1 MYRKK
6 LLFTLLFLGLV
17 IVAKAQT
24 TRIQFL
30 HNSSDQSVQGLD
42 IYVNG
47 NLLYDNLFF
56 HTGTPFL
63 DVPAGAN
70 INIGIATDV
79 SNTVADTFYNLT
91 INLSPS
97 NRYVGVISGIESTTG
112 YSPAIPF
119 DIKVTSL
126 ARESALLPTDLD
138 ILFMNGSTDASITDL
153 RTGLDILADDIN
165 YGDFATNYTSLTNPS
180 YTLRLTNTIGNKITH
195 NYLLDIQ
202 SLSLQGV
209 SGIVLTSGFLNTS
222 NNSNGEPFGLWLAK
236 AQGGPFDQL
245 PTTNAEAL
253 ARLQLINNCADSLA
267 DTVDVYINGS
277 KEYDDFAFRTATA
290 FEDVYANLTYQVD
303 IAKSNSTSVN
313 DAFYSQ
319 SITIDSGK
327 SYVIVAN
334 GIESDTNYKPLPPY
348 ILNTYNAALEEAG
361 NANNTDVLFMH
372 GSTDAPNIDIKNGTT
387 TYASNFSYGSFS
399 SGYTSIPTTDFVLEV
414 DEAGS
419 NPIELYSAMFATMSL
434 QGLPIVL
441 LSSGFIEPDSNSNGP
456 SFGMWYA
463 LPTGG
468 QLIPLPVFN
477 NIKDINNNP
486 LSSIK
491 IWPNPATET
500 LNIDYNGMKVSEV
513 YIYDATGKAVTI
525 VNDANQV
532 NIQHLNSGLYFAVFM
547 DGQHKIAKQFIK
559 Q

>member
-6 LLFTLLFLGLV
+6 LLFTLFLLGSFL
-17 IVAKAQT
+17 ATKAQT

-30 HNSSDQSVQGLD
+30 HNSGDQSVQGLD

-56 HTGTPFL
+56 HNGTPFL
-63 DVPAGAN
+63 DVPAGTN
-70 INIGIATDV
+70 LNIGIATDI
-79 SNTVADTFYNLT
+79 SNTVADTFYNLN

-97 NRYVGVISGIESTTG
+97 SRHIGVINGIESNTG
-112 YSPAIPF
+112 YSPAQPF
-119 DIKVTSL
+119 ELKITTL
-126 ARESALLPTDLD
+126 ARESALSITNTD
-138 ILFMNGSTDASITDL
+138 ILFMNGATDAPIMDM
-153 RTGLDILADDIN
+153 RTGLEMIADDIPYGN
-165 YGDFATNYTSLTNPS
+165 YAANYAELSNSS
-180 YTLRLTNTIGNKITH
+180 YVLRLTNTIGNKITH
-195 NYLLDIQ
+195 NFLLDIAN
-202 SLSLQGV
+202 LNLQGIAGV
-209 SGIVLTSGFLNTS
+209 VLTSGFQNTS

-267 DTVDVYINGS
+267 DTVDVYINGN
-277 KEYDDFAFRTATA
+277 KEYDDIAFRTATA
-290 FEDVYANLTYQVD
+290 FEDVYANLTYQVG
-303 IAKSNSTSVN
+303 IAKSNSTSAT

-319 SITIDSGK
+319 NITIDSGK

-372 GSTDAPNIDIKNGTT
+372 GSTDAPNIDIKNGAT
-387 TYASNFSYGSFS
+387 TYANNFPYGSFS
-399 SGYTSIPTTDFVLEV
+399 SGYTSIPTTDFILDVS
-414 DEAGS
+414 EAGS
-419 NPIELYSAMFATMSL
+419 NLIEQYSAMFATMSL
-434 QGLPIVL
+434 QGKPIVL

-468 QLIPLPVFN
+468 QLVPLPVYN
-477 NIKDINNNP
+477 SVKDINNNP
-486 LSSIK
+486 LSTIN

-500 LNIDYNGMKVSEV
+500 LNIDYKGIEVSEV
-513 YIYDATGKAVTI
+513 YIYDATGKVVTK
-525 VNDANQV
+525 VNNDNQV
-532 NIQHLNSGLYFAVFM
+532 SIQHLSSGLYFAVFM